1 MNCFGSSIGATK
13 VEKKLEQKQIGK
25 SCFRAQE
32 TVCLIPDFDVVI
44 VHFFCNAVLG
54 WTMR

>member
-1 MNCFGSSIGATK
+1 MDCFGSSIGATK

-32 TVCLIPDFDVVI
+32 TVCLIPVFDVVI
-44 VHFFCNAVLG
+44 VLFLCNAVLG
-54 WTMR
+54 